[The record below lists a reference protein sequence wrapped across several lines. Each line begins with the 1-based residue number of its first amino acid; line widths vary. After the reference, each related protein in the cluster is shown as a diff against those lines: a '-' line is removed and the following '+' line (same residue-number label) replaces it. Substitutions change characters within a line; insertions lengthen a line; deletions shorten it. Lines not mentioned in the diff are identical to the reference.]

1 MCEGQWTQKSQCF
14 GCPLF
19 ELWAEVH
26 THTHTHRYS
35 QFSAHVVKKNEKKKK
50 GNRRDTGSSY
60 LATSFSFSI
69 KLYCLSSHL
78 HLKRGTELS
87 ARWHVAMIPTTSPLS
102 LASSLPLFSIRP
114 PDWCTKGRVWPFCS
128 HSGDFLLI
136 YPELFNYDW
145 WDGGAWGTGWRA
157 DRKSGIKWQKEWG
170 RERRKEGRVEDEEGG
185 GGDGVGGI
193 LWNRRIIEL

>member
-1 MCEGQWTQKSQCF
+1 MSTV
-14 GCPLF
+14 
-19 ELWAEVH
+19 WAVGRSS
-26 THTHTHRYS
+26 HTHRYS
-35 QFSAHVVKKNEKKKK
+35 QFSAHVVKKNEKKKREQTWHWLELSRNLILIFYK
-50 GNRRDTGSSY
+50 TLLSF
-60 LATSFSFSI
+60 FSFASEKRHGVI
-69 KLYCLSSHL
+69 GKVTCSHDTN
-78 HLKRGTELS
+78 HL
-87 ARWHVAMIPTTSPLS
+87 PPLS
-102 LASSLPLFSIRP
+102 LAFSLPLFSIRP

-157 DRKSGIKWQKEWG
+157 DRESGIKWHKEWG

-185 GGDGVGGI
+185 GGDGVGGM

>member
-1 MCEGQWTQKSQCF
+1 MSTV
-14 GCPLF
+14 
-19 ELWAEVH
+19 WAVGRSS
-26 THTHTHRYS
+26 HTHRYS
-35 QFSAHVVKKNEKKKK
+35 QFSAHVVKKNEKKKEGEQTWHWLELSRNLILIFYK
-50 GNRRDTGSSY
+50 TLLSF
-60 LATSFSFSI
+60 FSFASEKRHGVI
-69 KLYCLSSHL
+69 GKVTCSHDTN
-78 HLKRGTELS
+78 HL
-87 ARWHVAMIPTTSPLS
+87 PPLS

-157 DRKSGIKWQKEWG
+157 DRESGIKWQKEWG
-170 RERRKEGRVEDEEGG
+170 RERRKEGREEDEEGG